1 MPSIHANTPVA
12 DLPRRLPPRD
22 SARGRVKRRRRTI
35 AALPIAIGVVVGSLG
50 AIIAP
55 LGHVAASG
63 PQALIFAP
71 TVSGAPSVEQ
81 QDLEGQGWT
90 VTVAD
95 AATWD
100 AMSAAQFSAYQ
111 LLVFGDPTC
120 NTNPGIQ
127 APAVANESTWGP
139 LVDGNVI
146 VIGTDPVFH
155 YAGGRGKPGAGV
167 LISHALAYAGAQS
180 GRIGLYDDLSCFYVS
195 ASSETTSPLLNGIEA
210 GFGIY
215 GERLCAATIHVAA
228 SAQQLIGITD
238 ADLSNWGCSVH
249 EYFGNWPADF
259 VPYAIDTAASAR
271 VASGICPNPPYHPL
285 DGTAGGCPYI
295 IGRGGGLS
303 AGSVG
308 LTGPSTPGVINTNQ
322 TLTAS
327 VQSAGSPVNGAV
339 VTLNDVSGPNAGA
352 SATVTTNAAGVATH
366 AYSSAT
372 HGTDQWTASYT
383 PPGFAQETSAQAP
396 VVWLLP
402 TSFTASATPASVAYG
417 STSVLAENGL
427 PGPATGTVT
436 FTSGATT
443 LCTLTLPA
451 TTCTTSTSLD
461 GATYAI
467 TATYSGDATY
477 ASSTATTGLTVT
489 PIAAPFTASATPASV
504 PFGTAS
510 TLAEAGLPG
519 NATGT
524 VTFASGGST
533 LCTATLSTTS
543 CLSPL
548 TLPVGVHAITATYSG
563 DGNYVGSTAA
573 TSLTVTQA
581 TPSFTASATP
591 PTVPFGTASTLAETG
606 LSVSATGTITFTSG
620 ASTLCTAT
628 LPTTSCATSTTLA
641 VATYPI
647 TATYSGDSNF
657 VGSTATTTLTVTLA
671 GTSFAAA
678 AAPPSVP
685 YGTASTLSATGLQ
698 AGATGTVTFSS
709 GATLCTATLPATTC
723 ATALTLAAATYP
735 ITATYSGDSRYA
747 GSTATTT
754 LTVTIATTSFTA
766 SATPASVPFGINP
779 TLAAIGLGGATGTVV
794 FTSGVTT
801 LCTATLPATTCKP
814 TTFFG
819 VGTYPVTATYSG
831 DSNHTGA
838 TATTSY
844 SVTPATTTTSV
855 TSSLNPAA
863 PDQVVVY
870 TAAVV
875 SNPGGGTVTFTDDGL
890 PIAGC
895 SAVALN
901 ALTGTATC
909 RTTYPRSGTHLIAA
923 TFNGTPNDSPSTSP
937 LVGVRALVEAI
948 VAAIVVP
955 LTGGGSV
962 SGVVA
967 SGSLGFL
974 GLLLVVTAGRR
985 RRRRQE

>member
-12 DLPRRLPPRD
+12 DLLRRFPPRD
-22 SARGRVKRRRRTI
+22 LSPRRMRRRRRTI
-35 AALPIAIGVVVGSLG
+35 AALPVAIGVVFGSLG
-50 AIIAP
+50 ALIAP
-55 LGHVAASG
+55 LSHVAAAG
-63 PQALIFAP
+63 PQALLFGP
-71 TVSGAPSVEQ
+71 TVIGGPSLEQ

-100 AMSAAQFSAYQ
+100 AMSASQFASYQ
-111 LLVFGDPTC
+111 LLVFGDPYCSTDP
-120 NTNPGIQ
+120 TILD
-127 APAVANESTWGP
+127 PAVSNETTWAP
-139 LVDGNVI
+139 VVNGNVI
-146 VIGTDPVFH
+146 VIGTDPVDH
-155 YAGGRGKPGAGV
+155 YSGGYGVAGAGV
-167 LISHALAYAGAQS
+167 LVSHALAYAGAQPGRTGIYVDMSCYYWFTS
-180 GRIGLYDDLSCFYVS
+180 G
-195 ASSETTSPLLNGIEA
+195 AQSSSFLDGIEA
-210 GFGIY
+210 GFSVY
-215 GERLCAATIHVAA
+215 GESSCSASIHVAA

-249 EYFGNWPADF
+249 EYFGTWPSDF
-259 VPYAIDTAASAR
+259 VPYAIDTAASQS
-271 VASGICPNPPYHPL
+271 VASGICPNPPYQPP

-308 LTGPSTPGVINTNQ
+308 LTGPSTPGLINTNQ

-352 SATVTTNAAGVATH
+352 SAIVTTDAAGVATH
-366 AYSSAT
+366 TYTSAT
-372 HGTDQWTASYT
+372 HGTDEWTASYT
-383 PPGFAQETSAQAP
+383 PPGFALETSGQAP

-402 TSFTASATPASVAYG
+402 TSFMASATPASVAYG
-417 STSVLAENGL
+417 STSVLTEIGL
-427 PGPATGTVT
+427 PGLSTGTVT
-436 FTSGATT
+436 FTSGAAT
-443 LCTLTLPA
+443 LCTLTLPT
-451 TTCTTSTSLD
+451 TTCPTLTSLD
-461 GATYAI
+461 GGTYPI

-477 ASSTATTGLTVT
+477 ASSTATTALTVT
-489 PIAAPFTASATPASV
+489 PVAAPFTASATPASV
-504 PFGTAS
+504 PFGTVS

-533 LCTATLSTTS
+533 LCTATLATTS
-543 CLSPL
+543 CTSPTL
-548 TLPVGVHAITATYSG
+548 LPVGVHAITATYSG

-573 TSLTVTQA
+573 TSLTVTRA

-591 PTVPFGTASTLAETG
+591 STVAFGTASTLAETG

-628 LPTTSCATSTTLA
+628 LPTTSCATLTSLA

-657 VGSTATTTLTVTLA
+657 VSSTATTTLTVTKA
-671 GTSFAAA
+671 STSFAAA
-678 AAPPSVP
+678 AAPASVQ
-685 YGTASTLSATGLQ
+685 YGTASTLSATGLH

-709 GATLCTATLPATTC
+709 GATLCIATLPATTC
-723 ATALTLAAATYP
+723 ATALTLAVGTYP

-747 GSTATTT
+747 GSTATTA
-754 LTVTIATTSFTA
+754 LTVTIATTSFTV

-779 TLAAIGLGGATGTVV
+779 TLAESGLAGATGTVV
-794 FTSGVTT
+794 FTSGATT
-801 LCTATLPATTCKP
+801 LCTATLPATNCKP

-844 SVTPATTTTSV
+844 TVTPAATTTSV

-863 PDQVVVY
+863 PNQAVVY

-875 SNPGGGTVTFTDDGL
+875 SNPGAGTVTFTDDGL

-895 SAVALN
+895 SAVLLN

-909 RTTYPRSGTHLIAA
+909 HTSYPRSGTHLIAA

-937 LVGVRALVEAI
+937 VVGVRALVEAI
-948 VAAIVVP
+948 LAAIVVP
-955 LTGGGSV
+955 ETGV

-967 SGSLGFL
+967 GGLIGLL
-974 GLLLVVTAGRR
+974 GLLLVLSAGYR
-985 RRRRQE
+985 RRRRQA